1 MVGKSEWVEGQNGL
15 TVGKVGWSESWKAGR
30 FKGQIGWKVG
40 KSERQNG
47 WKVGLVGQLEWMDS
61 EKVRMVE
68 QSDSCNGWTG
78 QIAG

>member
-1 MVGKSEWVEGQNGL
+1 MVEKSEWVEGQNGL

-68 QSDSCNGWTG
+68 QLDSCNGWTG